1 MADYLLN
8 SQVVFRS
15 KSAGGARADICVGE
29 GTNRRLVSSGDP
41 ALVSWLLGLTE
52 PMAVAAICDSAAEAF
67 SLNSAAAV
75 RLVDFL
81 RDNDVLLSASD
92 VELDEETTRLRA
104 RWERWGWRDA
114 LDFHLA
120 VRNCSFSEGDESG
133 WEEQDTRMADYQREV
148 QQGLDEPSPGPYK
161 LYPEAPT
168 VALSRGDELVSQ
180 LTFRDALH
188 GRRTTRDFGA
198 TPVPFAVLSE
208 LLQHS
213 LAVTHETQHPIL
225 GTQVLRTSPSG
236 GARHPTEAYVV
247 VLNVEAIAPGVYHY
261 NTRDHSLELLKEGM
275 FGGEVVALSHRQ
287 ARLDRAGAV
296 MFFSTRWARHQW
308 KYRYARSYRMVM
320 FDVAHLV
327 QTHLL
332 VASALRLQT
341 FLTPAIRDRETS
353 AFLQLPNDLEE
364 SPLYLTAV
372 GMRP

>member
-1 MADYLLN
+1 MAEYLLN
-8 SQVVFRS
+8 SQVIFRS
-15 KSAGGARADICVGE
+15 KGAGGARVDICVGE
-29 GTNRRLVSSGDP
+29 GTNRRTVSSGDP
-41 ALVSWLLGLTE
+41 ALVSWLLGLHE
-52 PMAVAAICDSAAEAF
+52 PAPVSAICDSAATAF

-81 RDNDVLLSASD
+81 ADNSVLTRADGAESD
-92 VELDEETTRLRA
+92 DETARLRA

-133 WEEQDTRMADYQREV
+133 WEEQDARMAEYQREV

-168 VALSRGDELVSQ
+168 VQLSRGEDLVSK
-180 LTFRDALH
+180 LSFRDALY
-188 GRRTTRDFGA
+188 GRRTARDFGA
-198 TPVPFAVLSE
+198 APVPFAVMSE

-247 VLNVEAIAPGVYHY
+247 ALNVEGVSPGVYHY
-261 NTRDHSLELLKEGM
+261 NTRDHSLELLRPGV
-275 FGGEVVALSHRQ
+275 FGEEVVALSHRQ

-353 AFLQLPNDLEE
+353 EFLQLPNDLEE